1 MNLAKRL
8 ALLLAVPL
16 LALLA
21 LGGLL
26 DLQLRTIEDHGKFVA
41 DLQLPSV
48 ASIGNITRKHAELRI
63 ELQRHYL
70 LAPGDKER
78 ALALASFRTKE
89 LELNKLL
96 DEYADK
102 LISDERDRRLL
113 GEFRD
118 LIGQWVAEA
127 NKLMAL
133 QAAGERQ
140 KALDRALGTLTPLGE
155 RVHKTAGEWVEHN
168 ERLARDGSRLTVT
181 ATRDA
186 CWKSWLAN

>member
-48 ASIGNITRKHAELRI
+48 ASIGTITRKHAELRVDV
-63 ELQRHYL
+63 RDYL

-78 ALALASFRTKE
+78 ARALASFRTTE

-96 DEYADK
+96 DEYADT

-113 GEFRD
+113 GQFRD

-127 NKLMAL
+127 NKVMAL

-140 KALDRALGTLTPLGE
+140 KALDRASGRCRRWASAPTRPPASGSSITNDW
-155 RVHKTAGEWVEHN
+155 R
-168 ERLARDGSRLTVT
+168 AR
-181 ATRDA
+181 AA
-186 CWKSWLAN
+186 A